1 MTFTYLRYRPTLLCA
16 AILALLFACQSDNGT
31 NTSNQIATSDNDSIS
46 IWITKG
52 KSSELAIDERR
63 NYLNKALTAVGIITP
78 DSLKAHKLSQI
89 SLGFKRINDSLKFM
103 ELNAM
108 AISVAKIN
116 SDSIALGNAYWD
128 RGSFFEAG
136 SIMDSAFVNYNR
148 AYNVYK
154 GKGETKFAAQMLRNM
169 GVIQNNI
176 GDFFG
181 GEQNIIGAIAL
192 FKEIDDYKNLYKSY
206 NSLGITAGNLNNYN
220 EALNSY
226 DQALEYLKKT
236 KENESFRI
244 NLLNNIGIIY
254 LDSEE
259 YFKSQDY
266 FEQVILNPSSQELNP
281 STYARALTNL
291 GIAKMY
297 QSANPTKPL
306 EFEQAL
312 LIQDSIE
319 DIQGL
324 SKTLYALADYY
335 RIIGDLERAKERALQ
350 ALDFARRSNNNE
362 RELAALKLLTSVDK
376 DSSSYHS
383 IAHFRLHDS
392 LDLAERKM
400 QNKFARI
407 RFETDEVLAKNET
420 LTRQRTLWL
429 GAAVGFL
436 LLALSIYIIAAQRT
450 RNQKLKFLQEQQE
463 TNQEIFNLMM
473 KQNLRLE
480 EGKQLEQK
488 RISEELH
495 DGILGQ
501 MNGVRMVLLGLNGK
515 EDPDSIKLR
524 GEAIEKLQAIQEEI
538 RNISHAL
545 SDASIQKVNNFLTS
559 VIELLKA
566 TSESSGIAYTLDYDK
581 DFDWDNLTGEI
592 KINLYRILQECLQ
605 NCVKHAHASEVNVEF
620 SIANDEI
627 QTTIKDNGRG
637 FDVEKQK
644 SGIGHKNIDSR
655 VSKLGGSWYVDSR
668 KGKGSLVIVFIPYKG
683 MRSPLT
689 LSRSTSRKPQNKKL
703 VG

>member
-16 AILALLFACQSDNGT
+16 AILALLSACQSDK
-31 NTSNQIATSDNDSIS
+31 IS
-46 IWITKG
+46 ITPQDSNVTDTDSVYVWIKRG
-52 KSSELAIDERR
+52 RSAELSVADRR
-63 NYLNKALTAVGIITP
+63 DYLNKALAAINFESNDTLLADKFG
-78 DSLKAHKLSQI
+78 QI
-89 SLGFKRINDSLKFM
+89 SLAFLKINDSLKFID
-103 ELNAM
+103 LNAK
-108 AISVAKIN
+108 AINAAKVIN
-116 SDSIALGNAYWD
+116 DSIAVANAHWD
-128 RGSFFEAG
+128 RGSFFESY
-136 SIMDSAFVNYNR
+136 SIMDSAYVNYNQ
-148 AYNVYK
+148 AYNIYK
-154 GKGETKFAAQMLRNM
+154 NTERTKQAAQMLRNM

-176 GDFFG
+176 GDHFG
-181 GEQNIIGAIAL
+181 GEQNIVAAIEL
-192 FKEIDDYKNLYKSY
+192 FKEIDDFKNLYKSY
-206 NSLGITAGNLNNYN
+206 NSLGITAGNLEEYD
-220 EALNSY
+220 EALSY
-226 DQALEYLKKT
+226 YDDALKYLKRGKGDEGFRLQILNN
-236 KENESFRI
+236 KGIAYLENEK
-244 NLLNNIGIIY
+244 Y
-254 LDSEE
+254 AE
-259 YFKSQDY
+259 SQDY
-266 FEQVILNPSSQELNP
+266 FQQVIDYPNSKEIN
-281 STYARALTNL
+281 TYNYARTLTNL
-291 GIAKMY
+291 GIAKMN
-297 QSANPTKPL
+297 QDSKPGS
-306 EFEQAL
+306 EVHFEQAL
-312 LIQDSIE
+312 SIQDSIE

-324 SKTLYALADYY
+324 SKTLYALASYNS
-335 RIIGDLERAKERALQ
+335 RIGEVDKAKEL
-350 ALDFARRSNNNE
+350 ALDAIDYAKMSSNNE
-362 RELAALKLLTSVDK
+362 RELAALELLSLVDK
-376 DSSSYHS
+376 DSSAFYSSAY
-383 IAHFRLHDS
+383 IRLHDS

-407 RFETDEVLAKNET
+407 RFETDEVLAKNVT

-473 KQNLRLE
+473 KQNQRLE

-524 GEAIEKLQAIQEEI
+524 GEAIEKLQGIQEEI

-566 TSESSGIAYTLDYDK
+566 TSESSGIAYSLDYDK

-605 NCVKHAHASEVNVEF
+605 NCVKHARASEVNVEF

-668 KGKGSLVIVFIPYKG
+668 PGKGSLVIVFIPYKG

-689 LSRSTSRKPQNKKL
+689 LSRPTSRKPQNKKL